1 MFDSIPFFRHL
12 KQRITHTLWETDPG
26 YLHLRQG
33 GRTLIAALTTLLVCF
48 WPDLY
53 TRVLACFAA
62 GLVCQGISD
71 AKISSQKTTFAIAAV
86 ALLANFALVSYANP
100 YPLAMAIIIICAS
113 FAVFALR
120 NLGPRYALFPL
131 FIWIMGF
138 ITSIFPSVTGFAFI
152 MRLGCIALGCGIS
165 FLVYFY
171 LLPPRPLSYFFKN
184 IRYFII
190 LVHSRSLTLE
200 QQLQQPNPFK
210 MKGKYPLQLRR
221 SLRKYYLHNQT
232 LLESFEIANST
243 RKNLFSS
250 LLATHYLA
258 GKALLMLQDNLIAL
272 AHSPLIEEIEIKTT
286 LRQSLKEMSAFTQNI
301 YVDSRALKIFL
312 KDKSLAYPKSIHT
325 LKELLEKSPLNIADL
340 VPLYQ
345 FINSLNE
352 LCDCLCAFTDEPTV
366 DAEEPVYAQ

>member
-1 MFDSIPFFRHL
+1 MFNTPFFCHL
-12 KQRITHTLWETDPG
+12 KQRFTHTLWEADPG

-33 GRTLIAALTTLLVCF
+33 GRTLIAAIATLLICF
-48 WPDLY
+48 WPELY

-71 AKISSQKTTFAIAAV
+71 AKISSQKASFAISAV
-86 ALLANFALVSYANP
+86 ALLANFTLVSYANP
-100 YPLAMAIIIICAS
+100 YPLVMAIIIICTS

-120 NLGPRYALFPL
+120 SLGPRYALFPL
-131 FIWIMGF
+131 FVWIMGF
-138 ITSIFPSVTGFAFI
+138 MTSIFPSVTGFAFI

-190 LVHSRSLTLE
+190 LVHARSLSLE

-210 MKGKYPLQLRR
+210 TKGKHSLQLRR

-232 LLESFEIANST
+232 ILESFEVANST
-243 RKNLFSS
+243 RKNLFFS

-272 AHSPLIEEIEIKTT
+272 AHSPLIEGSEIKTA
-286 LRQSLKEMSAFTQNI
+286 LRQSLKEMSSFTQNI
-301 YVDSRALKIFL
+301 HVDSRELKIVL
-312 KDKSLAYPKSIHT
+312 KDKCLAYPKSIHT
-325 LKELLEKSPLNIADL
+325 LKELLEKSTLSITEL

-345 FINSLNE
+345 FINSLTE

-366 DAEEPVYAQ
+366 ETKEPVYAQ